1 MINTDNRMKE
11 IKQTEGEHIA
21 ANEQNRG
28 YIDRFV
34 KENYKRL
41 SAKFSSLDGT
51 INSSGFGAMD
61 KLNETIV
68 SLYTDSELSFAN
80 WEEAERYM
88 LSKFTDKAIRVVVKK
103 PVKDNSD
110 EEDSTA
116 ENAV

>member
-1 MINTDNRMKE
+1 MK
-11 IKQTEGEHIA
+11 KLTNANYLHDVPGEHIA
-21 ANEQNRG
+21 VNEQNRG

-34 KENYKRL
+34 TENYNRL

-68 SLYTDSELSFAN
+68 SLYTDSELSFTD
-80 WEEAERYM
+80 WDEAKRFM

-103 PVKDNSD
+103 PIRSDGEDN
-110 EEDSTA
+110 EEGG
-116 ENAV
+116 EP